1 MNFNLINPDLKAT
14 REGYGEGLLAAGLKN
29 PQVVALTADL
39 TESTKASAFKDK
51 FPNRFFNVGV
61 AEQNLIGVAAGMAL
75 CGKIPFASSFAVFSP
90 GRSWEQIRLSVC
102 YQQAN
107 VKIVG
112 THAGVTTGPDGAT
125 HQALEDIALTR
136 CLPHLTVISPCDY
149 HQAIKATL
157 ASAEHQGPVYLRLF
171 RDKTP
176 VMTSASTE
184 FTIGQAQIFRK
195 GTDLTIISTGPL
207 TFQALLAAE
216 SLQKE
221 SISAEVINLH
231 TIKPLDLPTILKS
244 VQKTQCL
251 VTVEEHQVMGGMGSA
266 VVEALA
272 QAYAAPVTEMIGIKD
287 SFGESGTAQELLVK
301 YQLDAPS
308 IVKAAKKVLSR
319 KRRL

>member
-1 MNFNLINPDLKAT
+1 MNFNLTNPDFKAT
-14 REGYGEGLLAAGLKN
+14 REGYGAGLLAAGLKN
-29 PQVVALTADL
+29 PHVVALTADL
-39 TESTKASAFKDK
+39 TESTKASAFKNK
-51 FPNRFFNVGV
+51 FPHRFFNVGV
-61 AEQNLIGVAAGMAL
+61 AEQNLIGVASGLAL

-125 HQALEDIALTR
+125 HQALEDLAITR
-136 CLPHLTVISPCDY
+136 CLPNLTIISPCDY
-149 HQAIKATL
+149 YQAIQATL
-157 ASAEHQGPVYLRLF
+157 AAAEYNGPVYLRFF
-171 RDKTP
+171 RDKTA
-176 VMTSASTE
+176 VMTDASTE
-184 FTIGQAQIFRK
+184 FKIGQAQIFQK

-207 TFQALLAAE
+207 TYQALLAAA

-221 SISAEVINLH
+221 NISAEVINLH

-244 VQKTQCL
+244 VQKTHCL
-251 VTVEEHQVMGGMGSA
+251 VTVEEHQLMAGMGSA

-287 SFGESGTAQELLVK
+287 TFGESGTATELLVK
-301 YQLDAPS
+301 YHLDAPS
-308 IVKAAKKVLSR
+308 IVKAAKKVLGR